1 MAVRQIVARWWAALF
16 VCEYLDLYHG
26 SSNVQHVVTLHS
38 FQDRRACGCSAAAPE
53 YSSSEYLRIP
63 KTLVVQLRD
72 TASFKASRTAST
84 CLGPPS
90 SHARTSSKDSRLIYA
105 VLVRL
110 HQDLTQYH
118 ITSEH

>member
-1 MAVRQIVARWWAALF
+1 VAVRQIVARWWAALF

-63 KTLVVQLRD
+63 KTLVVPNYATLQ
-72 TASFKASRTAST
+72 ASRQVE
-84 CLGPPS
+84 PPL
-90 SHARTSSKDSRLIYA
+90 HA
-105 VLVRL
+105 
-110 HQDLTQYH
+110 
-118 ITSEH
+118 